1 MISLPKNTVSG
12 TMSQCAQHYT
22 RMCEQA
28 TQTAMPYAAPICK
41 REAPGMTLA
50 KRQTEMISLAN
61 PGFAALPREKAD
73 DEYQ

>member
-1 MISLPKNTVSG
+1 
-12 TMSQCAQHYT
+12 
-22 RMCEQA
+22 MCEQA